1 MKKLAKVGVDE
12 IAVFIYSPIPGS
24 YFADQIGGFQ
34 HYSELSRS
42 PKWRKDYLEI
52 NIFRYKMYI
61 IFILYKIIFHP
72 IKFLNNIKGILTRNF
87 NTKME
92 MSIYKLFKL
101 KKLNL
106 FR

>member
-1 MKKLAKVGVDE
+1 MRLQFLFIHPYLALILQIKLK
-12 IAVFIYSPIPGS
+12 
-24 YFADQIGGFQ
+24 FQ

>member
-1 MKKLAKVGVDE
+1 MRLQ
-12 IAVFIYSPIPGS
+12 FYLFTIPGS

-61 IFILYKIIFHP
+61 IFILYKIIFHQLN
-72 IKFLNNIKGILTRNF
+72 FLTIL
-87 NTKME
+87 KE
-92 MSIYKLFKL
+92 Y
-101 KKLNL
+101 
-106 FR
+106 

>member
-1 MKKLAKVGVDE
+1 
-12 IAVFIYSPIPGS
+12 
-24 YFADQIGGFQ
+24 
-34 HYSELSRS
+34 
-42 PKWRKDYLEI
+42 
-52 NIFRYKMYI
+52 MYI

-101 KKLNL
+101 K
-106 FR
+106 